1 MRQAVSR
8 LARPIKFALV
18 VFAAMTALPAAAQT
32 AAKVISPLTVESD
45 QNGVNITTGQA
56 RVTTPTIAIPAAP
69 RLSFGLIQDAMPHLV
84 AKITSIE
91 GSYVESSVAVH
102 TGSAASESF
111 SCIYDDVCLSK
122 KRTGAVIEGGIAE
135 GGPYT
140 FTESGTGAVYT
151 FDQLEYD
158 SGYSF
163 SPRQTQYYA
172 SSIVYPDGEVI
183 SLTYQTA
190 YGFGRTQHRL
200 TQKSSSLGYY
210 LAFSYHG
217 SDPNQGL
224 WGSLAQATLYGAG
237 APLGQLTYG
246 GANGTITDLA
256 GRVFTCSSCNNSVGA
271 LVETPG
277 ASVTLPGETTP
288 AKIVTPHGSALVVS
302 AVTNDGV
309 NWAYN
314 YANLQQA
321 TFPDY
326 KYTSVTVAGP
336 DGFNQTYAVQPKT
349 QTTPN
354 LITSVTDSIGRA
366 TSYQYDGHFRPT
378 RVTSPEGNYVQI
390 SYDNYGNITN
400 KLAQPK
406 PGSGLAAIGESS
418 TINQAACDQTRVLCF
433 RPVSYTDALG
443 RVTDYG
449 YDTAGRLTS
458 EIAPADANGVRR
470 ATYLSYGSSY
480 TAPSEVRICAL
491 GSTCGTSAEFKTQF
505 TYSGQTALPLTETRI
520 DGTLG
525 VSLTTNYTYDN
536 AGRLLSKDG
545 PFGGSADA
553 EYHRYD
559 VLGRKTWEISAA
571 GAAGD
576 RIAKRFS
583 YRDADDKV
591 VAVETGT
598 LTDPNAATMTVTSRV
613 DTSYNATRDPVREA
627 VSSGGTNY
635 AVNDRGHDN
644 RGRPVCQTVRMNLAA
659 LPAVG
664 SDACALGIQ
673 GTQGPDRIVKNSYDA
688 ANQLLKIQK
697 AYGTSLQQDYATYTY
712 TSNGKQASVRD
723 ANGNLASMTYDG
735 HDRQTRW
742 NFPSKTAIGS
752 VDPSD
757 YEQYGYDAVGN
768 RTSLRK
774 RDGSVITYQYD
785 ALNRNT
791 LKIVPERAGLS
802 STHTRDVYYGYDI
815 RGLQLYARFDHAT
828 GEGVAN
834 TYDGFGRLTSSAIG
848 MDGIIRTLNYVHDAS
863 GNRTQVVY
871 PDSNSVQFNY
881 DAANRMTLIVRN
893 SIGIAG
899 IAYNNMGLRSSVS
912 SGSLTYYGY
921 DPINRLNAHTQ
932 DIGGTAYDVTY
943 GYGFNPASQM
953 TTRSTSND
961 AFVWTGDVN
970 VNRSYA
976 VNGLNQY
983 TSAGPA
989 AFSYDANGNLT
1000 GDGSSAYVYD
1010 IENRLVSASGA
1021 TSASLRYDPLGRLYE
1036 TAGGAAGATRFLYDG
1051 DELVAEYGSSGNML
1065 RRYVHGAGSD
1075 DPMAWFE
1082 GPSVDASVA
1091 KLIKTNHQGSV
1102 IALTDWNGNLAS
1114 INSYDEWGIPGTSN
1128 VGRFQYTGQA
1138 WIPELRM
1145 YHYKARIY
1153 SPTLGRFM
1161 QTDPIGYD
1169 DQVNLYAYVG
1179 NDPVNGTDPTGSATE
1194 GNTCSRAGGA
1204 SCSGSY
1210 AGDGVRTAATTAAAP
1225 GRVAAGVTAA
1235 ETRAAA
1241 AAATTGGVLASTLLL
1256 CGDSPGG
1263 CAQKQNYWYLT
1274 YTKEKI
1280 INGRVIT
1287 YSGRTAGYG
1296 NTPQAVLQNRDRNH
1310 HMNALGFG
1318 RASVDRAVKS
1328 VATINDVGLK
1338 TAIRGREQM
1347 LINHFGG
1354 ARSQGGTS
1362 GNAINGISPINP
1374 LRPVY
1379 IGAAEAL
1386 FGNNY

>member
-1 MRQAVSR
+1 MTRSLSKFVLSAKFVLAV
-8 LARPIKFALV
+8 LAAQ
-18 VFAAMTALPAAAQT
+18 MALPASAQT
-32 AAKVISPLTVESD
+32 TAKVISPLTVESD

-111 SCIYDDVCLSK
+111 SCIYDDVCISK

-151 FDQLEYD
+151 FDRLEYD

-210 LAFSYHG
+210 LAFSYHS

-277 ASVTLPGETTP
+277 ASVTLPSETTP
-288 AKIVTPHGSALVVS
+288 AKIVTPHSSALVVS

-336 DGFNQTYAVQPKT
+336 NGFNQTYAIQPKT
-349 QTTPN
+349 QTSPN
-354 LITSVTDSIGRA
+354 LITSVTDSIGRG

-390 SYDNYGNITN
+390 TYDNYGNITN

-406 PGSGLAAIGESS
+406 AGSGLSAIGESS
-418 TINQAACDQTRVLCF
+418 AINQAACDQTRVLCF
-433 RPVSYTDALG
+433 RPVSFTDGLG
-443 RVTDYG
+443 RVTEYT
-449 YDTAGRLTS
+449 YDTAGRLVS

-470 ATYLSYGSSY
+470 ATYLTYGSSY
-480 TAPSEVRICAL
+480 TAPSEVRVCSLNVNCWIS
-491 GSTCGTSAEFKTQF
+491 GEFKTQY
-505 TYSGQTALPLTETRI
+505 TYFGSTALPLTETRI
-520 DGTLG
+520 DTVQGI
-525 VSLTTNYTYDN
+525 SLTTIYTYDD
-536 AGRLLSKDG
+536 AGRMLTKDG
-545 PFGGSADA
+545 PLSGSADA

-559 VLGRKTWEISAA
+559 ILGRKTWEISAA
-571 GAAGD
+571 GVAGD

-583 YRDADDKV
+583 YRNADDKV
-591 VAVETGT
+591 LSIETGT
-598 LTDPNAATMTVTSRV
+598 LTDPYASTMTVTSRV

-627 VSSGGTNY
+627 VSSSGTTY
-635 AVNDRGHDN
+635 AVTDRSFDDQN
-644 RGRPVCQTVRMNLAA
+644 RTICETARMNLAA
-659 LPAVG
+659 LPAGG
-664 SDACALGIQ
+664 SDACVLGTA
-673 GTQGPDRIVKNSYDA
+673 GSQGPDRIAKNSYDA
-688 ANQLLKIQK
+688 ASQLLKIQK
-697 AYGTSLQQDYATYTY
+697 AYATSLQQDYTTYTY
-712 TSNGKQASVRD
+712 TPNGKQSSAKD
-723 ANGNLASMTYDG
+723 ANGNFASMSYDG
-735 HDRQTRW
+735 HDRQVRW
-742 NFPSKTAIGS
+742 TFPSKTVIGS

-757 YEQYGYDAVGN
+757 YEEYGYDAVGN
-768 RTSLRK
+768 RISLRK
-774 RDGSVITYQYD
+774 RDGSVLSYQYD
-785 ALNRNT
+785 ALNRMT
-791 LKIVPERAGLS
+791 VKVVPERAGLS
-802 STHTRDVYYGYDI
+802 TTHTRDVYYGYDI
-815 RGLQLYARFDHAT
+815 RGLQLYARFDGT
-828 GEGVAN
+828 GGEGITN
-834 TYDGFGRLTSSAIG
+834 SYDGFGRPSSSTQA
-848 MDGIIRTLNYVHDAS
+848 MDSVSRTLSYQWNPNSNRTRVTHPDGNYFAFDYDPESRMIIIGRNAPSGLTAYGYNSRGLRASLAS
-863 GNRTQVVY
+863 GSYTY
-871 PDSNSVQFNY
+871 YDY
-881 DAANRMTLIVRN
+881 DA
-893 SIGIAG
+893 
-899 IAYNNMGLRSSVS
+899 VS
-912 SGSLTYYGY
+912 
-921 DPINRLNAHTQ
+921 RLNMLTQ
-932 DIGGTAYDVTY
+932 DMSGTAYDMS
-943 GYGFNPASQM
+943 YGFGYNPASQM
-953 TTRSTSND
+953 TTRTTSND
-961 AFVWTGDVN
+961 SYVWTGDVN
-970 VNRSYA
+970 ANRNYA

-983 TSAGPA
+983 SSAGPA
-989 AFSYDANGNLT
+989 SFSYDANGNLT

-1036 TAGGAAGATRFLYDG
+1036 TAGGSAGTTRFLYDG
-1051 DELVAEYGSSGNML
+1051 DELVAEFGSNGNML
-1065 RRYVHGAGSD
+1065 RRYVHGSASD

-1082 GPSVDASVA
+1082 GSSVDSSVA

-1102 IALTDWNGNLAS
+1102 VALTDWNGNLTHV
-1114 INSYDEWGIPGTSN
+1114 NSYDEWGIPAAANT
-1128 VGRFQYTGQA
+1128 GRFQYTGQA

-1153 SPTLGRFM
+1153 SPTLGRFL

-1179 NDPVNGTDPTGSATE
+1179 NDPLNRVDPTGEETVTCVQSGDDKPVCKIAADGSNNITLKYITNNTAFDGTVHTNTVSRTFGGSHSEQVTNINSQISSLCNCSNAPQVVASNSMMATLKAI
-1194 GNTCSRAGGA
+1194 GN
-1204 SCSGSY
+1204 
-1210 AGDGVRTAATTAAAP
+1210 
-1225 GRVAAGVTAA
+1225 
-1235 ETRAAA
+1235 
-1241 AAATTGGVLASTLLL
+1241 VLAGATGSA
-1256 CGDSPGG
+1256 SPGNYPSTAKRQPANLKEQLAIKEAKSRPQG
-1263 CAQKQNYWYLT
+1263 GSQVPLRGGMNDSRFPVGSIKMRQN
-1274 YTKEKI
+1274 
-1280 INGRVIT
+1280 INGVEVH
-1287 YSGRTAGYG
+1287 YVKLPNGRFT
-1296 NTPQAVLQNRDRNH
+1296 D
-1310 HMNALGFG
+1310 FK
-1318 RASVDRAVKS
+1318 VK
-1328 VATINDVGLK
+1328 
-1338 TAIRGREQM
+1338 
-1347 LINHFGG
+1347 
-1354 ARSQGGTS
+1354 
-1362 GNAINGISPINP
+1362 
-1374 LRPVY
+1374 
-1379 IGAAEAL
+1379 
-1386 FGNNY
+1386 